1 MNLIIG
7 LIAITI
13 FYILT
18 ADAIKKVPVAFYV
31 GIYFWTGFVIVYYSV
46 RLYATMPQWFTSYFM
61 DIFQRGIFSTVTFM
75 IVMFLGTVR
84 KHNKITKKLMK
95 VRGEISIIGCLS
107 ALCHNVIFGMIY
119 FTMLFKNPELMSTRS
134 LIASIL
140 TIVLLA
146 LMLPLL
152 ITSFRSVR
160 RKMKA
165 KTWKNV
171 QRLAYPFFI
180 LIYVHI
186 MVLFTADIS
195 KNIVSIAAYTAIYAL
210 YVILRLRKY
219 FLKKNAPQNIANEKT
234 PAIVK

>member
-7 LIAITI
+7 LIIITL

-18 ADAIKKVPVAFYV
+18 AGAIKKMPVAFYV
-31 GIYFWTGFVIVYYSV
+31 GIYLWTGFVIVYYSAKFYEV
-46 RLYATMPQWFTSYFM
+46 MPQWFTAHFM

-84 KHNKITKKLMK
+84 KHNNITKKLMR
-95 VRGEISIIGCLS
+95 VRGEISIIGCFS
-107 ALCHNVIFGMIY
+107 ALCHNILFGMIY
-119 FTMLFKNPELMSTRS
+119 FVMLVKNPALMSTRS

-152 ITSFRSVR
+152 ITSFKCVR

-180 LIYVHI
+180 LIYVHV
-186 MVLFTADIS
+186 MVLFTADIN
-195 KNIVSIAAYTAIYAL
+195 KNLISIIAYTTIYVL
-210 YVILRLRKY
+210 YIILRLRKY
-219 FLKKNAPQNIANEKT
+219 FLKKAVLKKTINDKVQTIA
-234 PAIVK
+234 